1 MASTGAP
8 EDYSIH
14 AEGMTIAV
22 VYTRWN
28 DKIVDLLRS
37 GARDEARELGVKVEE
52 FAVAG
57 ALELPVVVQACARRY
72 DAVVALGCVIRG
84 ETAHFQYVC
93 DSVTAGLTRVA
104 LDEQTPVGNGVLTV
118 DDEDQAY
125 ERAGGED
132 AKEDKGAEAMRA
144 AAGTA
149 AAAHQPLGHR
159 AADEAGSAEHQRNLT
174 ASALPFLRQG
184 FNCKVHVFVAF
195 ADADD
200 QKKARR

>member
-1 MASTGAP
+1 MSHQGAP
-8 EDYSIH
+8 EIPRVN
-14 AEGMTIAV
+14 AEGMPVAIV
-22 VYTRWN
+22 STRWN
-28 DKIVDLLRS
+28 EKIVSQLHARAVEPARGF
-37 GARDEARELGVKVEE
+37 GAKVDEYW
-52 FAVAG
+52 VAG

-149 AAAHQPLGHR
+149 AELR
-159 AADEAGSAEHQRNLT
+159 KVR
-174 ASALPFLRQG
+174 ALPLKG
-184 FNCKVHVFVAF
+184 
-195 ADADD
+195 
-200 QKKARR
+200 

>member
-1 MASTGAP
+1 MAATGAP
-8 EDYSIH
+8 EEYQLR
-14 AEGMTIAV
+14 AEGLTLAV
-22 VYTRWN
+22 VATRWN
-28 DKIVDLLRS
+28 ARVVEQMTERAVDT
-37 GARDEARELGVKVEE
+37 AREHGVKTDLYFVD
-52 FAVAG
+52 G
-57 ALELPVVVQACARRY
+57 ALELPVVVQACAKRY

-149 AAAHQPLGHR
+149 AELR
-159 AADEAGSAEHQRNLT
+159 KVR
-174 ASALPFLRQG
+174 ALPLKG
-184 FNCKVHVFVAF
+184 
-195 ADADD
+195 
-200 QKKARR
+200 